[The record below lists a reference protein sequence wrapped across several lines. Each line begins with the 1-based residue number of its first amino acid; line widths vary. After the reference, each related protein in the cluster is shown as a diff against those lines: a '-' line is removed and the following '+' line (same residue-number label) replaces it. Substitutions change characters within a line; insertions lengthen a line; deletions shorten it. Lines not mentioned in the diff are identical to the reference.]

1 MTDTLPETLSEFTR
15 ELIQDLKDL
24 RAGRIT
30 AGAARVRA
38 QLAREVLRA
47 VHLQLEGLKY
57 LSDGA
62 KAAGGKRALGQSAA
76 KKPGNT

>member
-24 RAGRIT
+24 RAGKIT

-57 LSDGA
+57 LSGA
-62 KAAGGKRALGQSAA
+62 AKPASGKRALAGAAA
-76 KKPGNT
+76 KKPSNT